1 MKKPARTNKTRIRR
15 IERAYGRQLTRLARN
30 VGDFVKAFTPGDAE
44 QVPTL
49 VNMLRSYAEALTPW
63 ARLTAEK
70 MLLDVD
76 NRDREAWRSTG
87 LQISESLRREILSA
101 PTGETMRALLDQQ
114 VGLITSLPIEAAKRV
129 HELTLKGLENS
140 ERAAEVAREIMR
152 TGEVTESRAL
162 LIARTETSR
171 TATALVQ
178 ARATHVGSEQYIWR
192 SSGDGDVRRDHK
204 KLNGKA
210 FRWDSPPVAD
220 ERTGAR
226 AHPGSIYNCRC
237 WAEPIIPE

>member
-1 MKKPARTNKTRIRR
+1 MKKPTRINPTR
-15 IERAYGRQLTRLARN
+15 ILKAERLYSRQLSRLARHI
-30 VGDFVKAFTPGDAE
+30 GDIISGFEVTPE
-44 QVPTL
+44 TVPTIS
-49 VNMLRSYAEALTPW
+49 NMLRGYAEALVPW
-63 ARLTAEK
+63 ARVTASK
-70 MLLDVD
+70 MLSEIN
-76 NRDREAWRSTG
+76 NRDLEAWRNHG
-87 LQISESLRREILSA
+87 QQISEALRREILNA
-101 PTGETMRALLDQQ
+101 PTGEVMRALLDQQ
-114 VGLITSLPIEAAKRV
+114 VELITSLPIEAAKRV

-140 ERAAEVAREIMR
+140 ERAAGVAREIMR

-178 ARATHVGSEQYIWR
+178 ARAVHVGSEQFIWR
-192 SSGDGDVRRDHK
+192 TSGDGDVRRDHK

-226 AHPGSIYNCRC
+226 ALPGAIYNCRC
-237 WAEPIIPE
+237 WSEVILP